1 MFLILQVVFTILAVI
16 CIASIFP
23 VGTFLG
29 WGWAGLCA
37 LVAILFFV
45 LMRIFK
51 TQNELSN
58 PTSNSQQE
66 EASQAGQSQGNNG
79 ADFFHPVHQE
89 NNEKDE

>member
-58 PTSNSQQE
+58 PTSNDQE
-66 EASQAGQSQGNNG
+66 GASQEGQSQGNNG